1 LECSRSIIENELK
14 QAIFQDENYLNLTAW
29 NGTMEHQTKTWT
41 QNPMG
46 LVKFMFPD
54 AIYLHDTPIKV
65 YLNLITVHL
74 VMGVSIWTKPRNWL
88 F

>member
-1 LECSRSIIENELK
+1 METSDKDLE
-14 QAIFQDENYLNLTAW
+14 
-29 NGTMEHQTKTWT
+29 

-46 LVKFMFPD
+46 LVKFMFPNSN

-74 VMGVSIWTKPRNWL
+74 VMGVSIWTKPRNWQY
-88 F
+88 